1 MDWTA
6 LQART
11 NAACLSAF
19 GDATIVLDGVVVTGD
34 FCEPSDQVYLD
45 GVSAMATRPQ
55 VVVMD
60 GDVPAEPV
68 GKPCIAGPLGQSP
81 TAWLVADA
89 RPDGHGM
96 TVLYLE
102 RPL

>member
-1 MDWTA
+1 MDWSA
-6 LQART
+6 LQSRT
-11 NAACLSAF
+11 NAACLAAY

-60 GDVPAEPV
+60 ADVPAAPV
-68 GKPCIAGPLGQSP
+68 GKACTIGAA
-81 TAWLVADA
+81 TWLVADA

-102 RPL
+102 RAL

>member
-1 MDWTA
+1 MDWNA
-6 LQART
+6 LQTRT
-11 NAACLSAF
+11 NAACLAAY

-60 GDVPAEPV
+60 GDAPAEPV
-68 GKPCIAGPLGQSP
+68 GKACTIGAV
-81 TAWLVADA
+81 AWLVADA

-102 RPL
+102 RLL